1 MYRPIFRHVERCN
14 NCLAF
19 RSVEEIDALATH
31 VYYDLICRGRFATDI
46 IGQHPFVGIRIPGG
60 NKRVVNLFDKD
71 ELVIA
76 CRLELTI
83 QTITLGGGFALLS
96 GLLSDTFFGRLCA
109 VALSA
114 LLGAAVFLLVSRALK
129 APPVM
134 DLLRRKKA

>member
-1 MYRPIFRHVERCN
+1 MYRPIFRHVERRN

-60 NKRVVNLFDKD
+60 NKCVVNLFDKD

-76 CRLELTI
+76 CRLKFTI
-83 QTITLGGGFALLS
+83 QTITLGGGFALLWS
-96 GLLSDTFFGRLCA
+96 RPNITVAVGPQIALISRDKLPRLQR
-109 VALSA
+109 
-114 LLGAAVFLLVSRALK
+114 RAK
-129 APPVM
+129 GII
-134 DLLRRKKA
+134 